1 MNCSLFPVRP
11 RLCRAF
17 RSELAGIEGIVKLKH
32 LDDSNMTVSIDTT
45 DSGDALNPKTKM
57 THKNATLPLDAK
69 MNGFHDYEL
78 KRYRLVFCYGEFS
91 VCKMLLS
98 SMLTVTI
105 HPFLSFNVNYRLCVL
120 LRSSANA
127 PHRSLPDIPIVET
140 VCDNNSELYATVG
153 DKPQGKSPSNTKK
166 LANISQHSSMSQAD
180 DVTSPYARVRSP
192 AHAYDKLKKTEHPY
206 AQVVQSAVVGGVAQ
220 VVLENDDDDDEDEDE
235 ATIENP
241 ISHRESSS
249 NHDLLNPAGSSIDAS
264 AAISGRISASQELP
278 YMTPPILPV
287 MPPPQQH
294 FSGDSQDSSSKCNA
308 DGEQLGLSGKI
319 NH

>member
-1 MNCSLFPVRP
+1 MNSKGKSDVVRW
-11 RLCRAF
+11 
-17 RSELAGIEGIVKLKH
+17 I
-32 LDDSNMTVSIDTT
+32 
-45 DSGDALNPKTKM
+45 
-57 THKNATLPLDAK
+57 
-69 MNGFHDYEL
+69 
-78 KRYRLVFCYGEFS
+78 FS
-91 VCKMLLS
+91 VYRMLVRY
-98 SMLTVTI
+98 MFDVI
-105 HPFLSFNVNYRLCVL
+105 DHSFPSFHSNYRVFVT

-206 AQVVQSAVVGGVAQ
+206 AQVVQPSVAGGVAQ

-235 ATIENP
+235 TTIENP

-278 YMTPPILPV
+278 YMTPPIMPA

-294 FSGDSQDSSSKCNA
+294 FSGDSQDSSSKCKQN
-308 DGEQLGLSGKI
+308 EEK
-319 NH
+319 NWTFRKN